1 MLIHIMAQP
10 KLNPGD
16 FPQAG
21 GKKKTSNKTAK
32 KCGGKRN
39 KTAKNCNKCKK
50 SFFSKLFG

>member
-1 MLIHIMAQP
+1 MAQP